1 VKKRILAIATL
12 ALLCFGSVVIAQN
25 TNSSTTSDA
34 NKNMSSGNMSN
45 GNMSGGRKHRKHR
58 KHAADVVQA
67 RRRPPRQLI
76 MGRTLI
82 LQIGSE
88 EATNSYE
95 GVAFTL
101 FTM

>member
-34 NKNMSSGNMSN
+34 NKNMSSGDRSN

-58 KHAADVVQA
+58 KH
-67 RRRPPRQLI
+67 RRGRSPSQKASAPP
-76 MGRTLI
+76 
-82 LQIGSE
+82 
-88 EATNSYE
+88 TNN
-95 GVAFTL
+95 V
-101 FTM
+101 